1 MMLIIACL
9 TGGLVYLNAASDLNK
24 IAARTI
30 TPRGPLTDEE
40 NSTIAIF
47 EHAKKSVVFIS
58 TKQRVR
64 DHWTRNIFSV
74 PSGTG
79 SG

>member
-1 MMLIIACL
+1 MSRNSQYRFRSRIATIMMLIIACL

-47 EHAKKSVVFIS
+47 EHAKKIS
-58 TKQRVR
+58 SFYQYQA
-64 DHWTRNIFSV
+64 TR
-74 PSGTG
+74 
-79 SG
+79 